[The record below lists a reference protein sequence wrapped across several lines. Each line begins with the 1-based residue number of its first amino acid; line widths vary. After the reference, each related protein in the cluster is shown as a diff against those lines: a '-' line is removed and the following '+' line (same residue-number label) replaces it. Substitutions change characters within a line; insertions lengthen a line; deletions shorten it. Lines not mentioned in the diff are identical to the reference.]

1 MGIMHLPRR
10 VGVGLVVLTLV
21 AMGAGFGC
29 AHHAPPVPSAP
40 MTPQGSASMSHME
53 DNSRPQDVAPPAS
66 DDSQSTANIVARKV
80 QDFTKALAAQGAG
93 EAAGAGGAVDPRLAA
108 ASLDPD
114 ALRLSPAPPDGSSSQ
129 AAQNPPAAV
138 ASATIQANRAQV
150 IPAAQPADS
159 QNPMQAADDAKANSV
174 PNLTASNDAAAPD
187 PFTSKLE
194 QRVHDDPQDV
204 SAQLDWQ
211 LFQFVH
217 DEPVPQL
224 PALAPLNAEDRE
236 LLSAVLDALS
246 NFNNAVRADP
256 NLLLSHKV
264 RPFLDLADRLRNQ
277 AELVIPTIELCTRVN
292 GFGVYDPIKPARF
305 PAGKEAKVI
314 LYCEVEN
321 FASQLNATKQ
331 WETRLSQD
339 VVLYTEQNGLEVW
352 RDKTAN
358 KEVVDDSRNRRH
370 DFFLAKVIDLPANL
384 TIGRYLLKVSV
395 VDDQV
400 KRVAEN
406 TIPIEIVAE

>member
-1 MGIMHLPRR
+1 MDIMY
-10 VGVGLVVLTLV
+10 V
-21 AMGAGFGC
+21 ARHVGAGLFILIWGAFFGITGC
-29 AHHAPPVPSAP
+29 AHHAPPEQVGP
-40 MTPQGSASMSHME
+40 MTPQVSASMHT
-53 DNSRPQDVAPPAS
+53 DDGNQPQVAAPGSP
-66 DDSQSTANIVARKV
+66 DDPQSTANIVAQKV
-80 QDFTKALAAQGAG
+80 QDYAKTLAA
-93 EAAGAGGAVDPRLAA
+93 GGTGGGGGNDPNSLANA
-108 ASLDPD
+108 LNPD
-114 ALRLSPAPPDGSSSQ
+114 ALRLSPAPPDGSDSQ
-129 AAQNPPAAV
+129 TSQQASAV
-138 ASATIQANRAQV
+138 VSPASATIQANKPQDTAV
-150 IPAAQPADS
+150 PPPADS
-159 QNPMQAADDAKANSV
+159 SNPMQAADLTRANAV
-174 PNLTASNDAAAPD
+174 PDLTAADQAPSLD
-187 PFTSKLE
+187 PFTAKLE

-211 LFQFVH
+211 LYQFVH

-236 LLSAVLDALS
+236 LLSAVLDAMS
-246 NFNNAVRADP
+246 NFKNAVRADN
-256 NLLLSHKV
+256 NLLLSRKV
-264 RPFLDLADRLRNQ
+264 RPFLELSDRLRNQ

-305 PAGKEAKVI
+305 PAGKEARVI

-321 FASQLNATKQ
+321 FASQMNADKQ

-358 KEVVDDSRNRRH
+358 KQVVDQSRNRRH
-370 DFFLAKVIDLPANL
+370 DFFLAKVIELPANL

>member
-1 MGIMHLPRR
+1 MGIMHVPLHFRI
-10 VGVGLVVLTLV
+10 GLIALTL
-21 AMGAGFGC
+21 GSLAGITGC
-29 AHHAPPVPSAP
+29 AHHAAAVHGAP
-40 MTPQGSASMSHME
+40 MIPQGSATLSHNDE
-53 DNSRPQDVAPPAS
+53 ANAPAAAPGS
-66 DDSQSTANIVARKV
+66 PDDTQSTANIVAQRV
-80 QDFTKALAAQGAG
+80 RDFAKSVASAGVGNAAAPGA
-93 EAAGAGGAVDPRLAA
+93 APVDPNSPAGALNA
-108 ASLDPD
+108 D
-114 ALRLSPAPPDGSSSQ
+114 ALRFSPAVPDQSGSPAS
-129 AAQNPPAAV
+129 PPAAR
-138 ASATIQANRAQV
+138 ASATIAANKPAQLPPAPLADGENP
-150 IPAAQPADS
+150 IPAADVAR
-159 QNPMQAADDAKANSV
+159 A
-174 PNLTASNDAAAPD
+174 NDAPD
-187 PFTSKLE
+187 LSDANEPPSLDLFTAKLE
-194 QRVHDDPQDV
+194 KRIHDDPQDV

-211 LFQFVH
+211 LYQFVH
-217 DEPVPQL
+217 DEPVPDL
-224 PALAPLNAEDRE
+224 PGLAPLNAEDRE

-256 NLLLSHKV
+256 NLLLSRKV
-264 RPFLDLADRLRNQ
+264 RPFLELADRLRNQ
-277 AELVIPTIELCTRVN
+277 AELVIPTIELCTRVT

-305 PAGKEAKVI
+305 TAGKTTKII

-321 FASQLNATKQ
+321 FASELNADKQ

-358 KEVVDDSRNRRH
+358 KQVVDQSRNRRH
-370 DFFLAKVIDLPANL
+370 DFFLAKVIELPANL